1 MPDTK
6 RFLRLTVQLH
16 TSFAFHTNLNS
27 TNHSGANGDP
37 GKVPPLPGN
46 IAISIMAIV
55 NRRQVR
61 TDPWKVEADI
71 ATETLIQNIISRSHR
86 PQLAGLEEQ

>member
-1 MPDTK
+1 
-6 RFLRLTVQLH
+6 
-16 TSFAFHTNLNS
+16 
-27 TNHSGANGDP
+27 
-37 GKVPPLPGN
+37 
-46 IAISIMAIV
+46 MAIV